1 MTYPGQGDGHG
12 PDEPRDEYPPYP
24 STPHPEDNPGYAG
37 HQQYGQYSDY
47 NAYDTGGA
55 APATGTGKVHVMQA
69 VSWAF
74 KAIFRSWPL
83 WILGALAFFVLTFLL
98 SFIFN
103 IGNATAADPTAVN
116 VGDIVV
122 AVVSVVVSV
131 LIYNAALRQVDNRT
145 VGWAD
150 LTRNVNF
157 WPTLGT
163 LLLVQLAVVVIL
175 TVIALPFA
183 LPMINT
189 EMTDLAD
196 DLVAMAFLGRVLGL
210 VAFILFVSLF
220 LCPLTT
226 FIAWYVADRRA
237 GIGEAVKLGVR
248 AGLANY
254 GRLLLFF
261 FVSGI
266 LIMIAAL
273 VTFGL
278 AMIFVM
284 PVYTLIQAML
294 YRQASAGPLPAPAD
308 R

>member
-24 STPHPEDNPGYAG
+24 STPHPEDNLGYAG

-116 VGDIVV
+116 VEDIVV
-122 AVVSVVVSV
+122 AVVAVVVSV

-145 VGWAD
+145 VGWGGSD
-150 LTRNVNF
+150 PQRQ
-157 WPTLGT
+157 
-163 LLLVQLAVVVIL
+163 LLAHPRDPAARTARRRGDPHRDRTAVR
-175 TVIALPFA
+175 P
-183 LPMINT
+183 
-189 EMTDLAD
+189 AD
-196 DLVAMAFLGRVLGL
+196 DQHG
-210 VAFILFVSLF
+210 
-220 LCPLTT
+220 
-226 FIAWYVADRRA
+226 DD
-237 GIGEAVKLGVR
+237 
-248 AGLANY
+248 
-254 GRLLLFF
+254 
-261 FVSGI
+261 
-266 LIMIAAL
+266 
-273 VTFGL
+273 
-278 AMIFVM
+278 
-284 PVYTLIQAML
+284 
-294 YRQASAGPLPAPAD
+294 GPG
-308 R
+308 